1 MKFKYLIMISVSVLM
16 VVLMIN
22 SGLCQMGEPMN
33 DGMGRHSDDSFSA
46 GDMMGTGQALRHDAG
61 MQGMGFMHSGAS
73 LYGQYITL
81 EVDNQTG
88 KFTNYGIAGV
98 GIFDSIAV
106 DGFDYDSTQVR
117 GAMTTIAD
125 TDGTTFI
132 HVHDNPA
139 AVINVFS
146 SSEYTV
152 NFDLREGTTVS
163 EEENIV
169 KIAVEDSDIVVYII
183 SAAGSIVDISGDNG
197 PISIT
202 SQADSSVVVRAVPV
216 NMHGQGL
223 DNVHGMFAREVAK
236 NRAGAEV
243 SLGKGGSMSVV
254 NYAEEMHVEL
264 QSMTEDMIRL
274 RVNSTDPAG
283 RIMAFNLDNTS
294 LMLREM
300 DRIGIHYDG
309 TPMAC
314 VNDPELVFNATTA
327 TCWISQQTREQAQ
340 VMMYI
345 PEFSEHTIDI
355 VVESDEADEVP
366 TTTETPETTDTP
378 ETTETEV
385 PGFAALSAV
394 LSLVLTGYV
403 FKKLKK

>member
-22 SGLCQMGEPMN
+22 SGLCQMGGPMN
-33 DGMGRHSDDSFSA
+33 DGMGRPSDYSFSA
-46 GDMMGTGQALRHDAG
+46 GEMMGAGQALRHDAG
-61 MQGMGFMHSGAS
+61 MQGMGFMHSGAC
-73 LYGQYITL
+73 LYGQYITFD
-81 EVDNQTG
+81 VDNLTG
-88 KFTNYGIAGV
+88 EITNYGIAGV
-98 GIFDSIAV
+98 EIFDSIAV
-106 DGFDYDSTQVR
+106 DGFKYDNTQVS

-125 TDGTTFI
+125 ADGTTFI
-132 HVHDNPA
+132 HIHDNPA

-146 SSEYTV
+146 SSEYTI
-152 NFDLREGTTVS
+152 NLDLAQDATLS

-169 KIAVEDSDIVVYII
+169 KIEVEDSDIVVYII
-183 SAAGSIVDISGDNG
+183 SASGDTIDISRNNDL
-197 PISIT
+197 T
-202 SQADSSVVVRAVPV
+202 SVTAPADSSVVVRAVPV
-216 NMHGQGL
+216 NMQGQGL
-223 DNVHGMFAREVAK
+223 DNVHGMFVREMAG
-236 NRAGAEV
+236 NRVGAEV

-264 QSMTEDMIRL
+264 HSMTQEMIQL
-274 RVNSTDPAG
+274 RVNCTDPAG

-294 LMLREM
+294 LMLQEM

-314 VNDPELVFNATTA
+314 VDDPELVFNATTA

-366 TTTETPETTDTP
+366 TTTETPETTDTQ
-378 ETTETEV
+378 ETPDTKV

>member
-1 MKFKYLIMISVSVLM
+1 MKLKYLIMITVSVLM
-16 VVLMIN
+16 IVLMIN
-22 SGLCQMGEPMN
+22 SGLCQMGGPMN
-33 DGMGRHSDDSFSA
+33 DDMGRRFDENFSA
-46 GDMMGTGQALRHDAG
+46 GDMMGTGQTLRQDAG
-61 MQGMGFMHSGAS
+61 MHGMGFMYSGAC
-73 LYGQYITL
+73 LYGQYITFD
-81 EVDNQTG
+81 VDNQTG
-88 KFTNYGIAGV
+88 AITNYGIAGV
-98 GIFDSIAV
+98 GIFDSIV
-106 DGFDYDSTQVR
+106 VEGFDYDSTQAI

-132 HVHDNPA
+132 QVHDNPA

-152 NFDLREGTTVS
+152 YFDLAEGTTVS

-169 KIAVEDSDIVVYII
+169 TIAVEDSDIVVYII
-183 SAAGSIVDISGDNG
+183 SASADTIDISGDNG

-216 NMHGQGL
+216 NMHGHGL

-264 QSMTEDMIRL
+264 QSMTQDMIRL

-355 VVESDEADEVP
+355 VVESDEATEVP
-366 TTTETPETTDTP
+366 TTTETPETTETQDTK
-378 ETTETEV
+378 V

>member
-1 MKFKYLIMISVSVLM
+1 MKLKYLIMISVSVLM

-22 SGLCQMGEPMN
+22 SGLCQMGGPMR
-33 DGMGRHSDDSFSA
+33 DDMGRRFGENFSA
-46 GDMMGTGQALRHDAG
+46 GDMMGSGQTLRQDAG
-61 MQGMGFMHSGAS
+61 MQGMGFMHSGAC
-73 LYGQYITL
+73 LYGQYITFD
-81 EVDNQTG
+81 VDNQTG
-88 KFTNYGIAGV
+88 AITNYGIAGV
-98 GIFDSIAV
+98 EIFDSIVV
-106 DGFDYDSTQVR
+106 DGFEYDSTQVS
-117 GAMTTIAD
+117 GAMTWIAD

-132 HVHDNPA
+132 QVHDNPA

-146 SSEYTV
+146 SEDYTV
-152 NFDLREGTTVS
+152 NFDLADGTTVS

-169 KIAVEDSDIVVYII
+169 KIEVEDSDIVVYII
-183 SAAGSIVDISGDNG
+183 SASVDTIDISGDNG
-197 PISIT
+197 LISIT
-202 SQADSSVVVRAVPV
+202 SPADSSVVVRAVPV
-216 NMHGQGL
+216 NMQGQGL
-223 DNVHGMFAREVAK
+223 DNVHGMFAREVAG
-236 NRAGAEV
+236 NRVGAEV

-264 QSMTEDMIRL
+264 QSMTQDMIQL
-274 RVNSTDPAG
+274 RVNCTDPAG

-294 LMLREM
+294 LMLQQS
-300 DRIGIHYDG
+300 DRLRIHYDG

-314 VNDPELVFNATTA
+314 VDDPELVFNATRA

-355 VVESDEADEVP
+355 VVEPDEATEVP
-366 TTTETPETTDTP
+366 TTSETPVTTDTK
-378 ETTETEV
+378 V

-403 FKKLKK
+403 SKKLKK

>member
-1 MKFKYLIMISVSVLM
+1 MKLKYFIMISVSVLM

-22 SGLCQMGEPMN
+22 SGLCQMGGPMR
-33 DGMGRHSDDSFSA
+33 DDMGRRFGENFSA
-46 GDMMGTGQALRHDAG
+46 GDMMGTGQTLRQDAG
-61 MQGMGFMHSGAS
+61 MQGMGFMHSGAC
-73 LYGQYITL
+73 LYGQYITFD
-81 EVDNQTG
+81 VDNLTG
-88 KFTNYGIAGV
+88 EITNYGIAGV
-98 GIFDSIAV
+98 EIFDSIVV
-106 DGFDYDSTQVR
+106 DGFDYDSTQVSE
-117 GAMTTIAD
+117 AMTLTTIAD

-132 HVHDNPA
+132 RIHDNPA

-146 SSEYTV
+146 SSEYAI
-152 NFDLREGTTVS
+152 NFDLADGTTVS

-169 KIAVEDSDIVVYII
+169 KIEVEDSDIVVYII
-183 SAAGSIVDISGDNG
+183 SASVDTIDISRDNG

-216 NMHGQGL
+216 NMQGQGL
-223 DNVHGMFAREVAK
+223 DNVHGMFVREMAG
-236 NRAGAEV
+236 NRVGAEV

-264 QSMTEDMIRL
+264 QSMTQDMIQL
-274 RVNSTDPAG
+274 RVNCTDPAG

-294 LMLREM
+294 LMLQEM

-309 TPMAC
+309 TRMAC

-340 VMMYI
+340 IMMYI

-355 VVESDEADEVP
+355 VVESDEAAEVP
-366 TTTETPETTDTP
+366 TTTETPDTK
-378 ETTETEV
+378 V